1 MGMQSPAERSAD
13 TRQGSRSHGCRQLLL
28 NSEGDSRQKSCVQE
42 PAASSVPGMFARR
55 SIAVAALV
63 GSCAFAAASCTA
75 VPAPAAVTRLQI
87 TTLQIICGGRVQPGV
102 PFCRTPTSASRAVE
116 VGTRGQVVASGTT
129 DSRGKLLVEVPAGT
143 WTVTVP
149 GAMVYEDCDRPTV
162 TAVQGVTTQVTQT
175 CILNVP

>member
-1 MGMQSPAERSAD
+1 MVRLAPADRSAD
-13 TRQGSRSHGCRQLLL
+13 TRQGSWPYGCRHAAPD
-28 NSEGDSRQKSCVQE
+28 SEGDYKQNSCVQG
-42 PAASSVPGMFARR
+42 PSASSVPGMFAHR
-55 SIAVAALV
+55 SLAVAALV
-63 GSCAFAAASCTA
+63 VSCLLAAAGCTA
-75 VPAPAAVTRLQI
+75 VPAPAPVTRLQI

-116 VGTRGQVVASGTT
+116 VGNRGQVVASGTT
-129 DSRGKLLVEVPAGT
+129 DSKGKLLVEVPAGT
-143 WTVTVP
+143 WVVSVP